1 MPDFRQLAKQPQ
13 SAAEAQ
19 PVTVII
25 RTNLPLN
32 RINPTIANADCIT
45 AKVTDQKLTRAIYRT
60 TAASLI
66 VSMSKSSSRKPI
78 EIKISTVVA
87 VSAILR
93 EADLVVL
100 DAAMKDMTGGDA
112 DFFDDEFAVI
122 DVGSLNVAADAI
134 DWLAISALLK
144 SYRLNAV
151 AVRNATPEMEPYI
164 LAQGLSLDGTV
175 KARAEAAPVATA
187 VPEQAEIELMPVADE
202 VRMVEVPVAAAPT
215 AVNRTMIID
224 TPVRAGQ
231 RIYARGADLIIT
243 AAVNNG
249 AEVIADG
256 SIHIYAP
263 LRGRAL
269 AGANGDTSARIFTLS
284 MEAELVSIAG
294 MYRTFENGSDRTQ
307 QATQIRLVGDRID
320 MLPIKAAA

>member
-1 MPDFRQLAKQPQ
+1 
-13 SAAEAQ
+13 
-19 PVTVII
+19 
-25 RTNLPLN
+25 
-32 RINPTIANADCIT
+32 
-45 AKVTDQKLTRAIYRT
+45 
-60 TAASLI
+60 
-66 VSMSKSSSRKPI
+66 MSKSSSRKPI

-87 VSAILR
+87 VSAILH
-93 EADLVVL
+93 EANLAVL
-100 DAAMKDMTGGDA
+100 DAAMRDMTGGDA

-122 DVGSLNVAADAI
+122 DVGALEVPADQI
-134 DWLAISALLK
+134 DWAGIATLFK

-151 AVRNATPEMEPYI
+151 AVRNAAPDMEAAI
-164 LAQGLSLDGTV
+164 LAHGLSLDGSV
-175 KARAEAAPVATA
+175 KPRAETAEANEPMQAEIDLAPAVEAPVVAQAAPAAVAAPVA
-187 VPEQAEIELMPVADE
+187 
-202 VRMVEVPVAAAPT
+202 AAA
-215 AVNRTMIID
+215 ANRTMIVD

-269 AGANGDTSARIFTLS
+269 AGANGDITARIFTLS

-294 MYRTFENGSDRTQ
+294 MYRTFENGSERAQ

-320 MLPIKAAA
+320 ILPLKAAA

>member
-1 MPDFRQLAKQPQ
+1 
-13 SAAEAQ
+13 
-19 PVTVII
+19 
-25 RTNLPLN
+25 
-32 RINPTIANADCIT
+32 
-45 AKVTDQKLTRAIYRT
+45 
-60 TAASLI
+60 
-66 VSMSKSSSRKPI
+66 MSKSSPRKPI

-87 VSAILR
+87 VSAILH
-93 EADLVVL
+93 EADLAVL
-100 DAAMKDMTGGDA
+100 DAAMHDMTNGDA

-122 DVGSLNVAADAI
+122 DVGALEPDTAI
-134 DWLAISALLK
+134 DWSAIASLLK

-151 AVRNATPEMEPYI
+151 AVRNASPEMAPHV
-164 LAQGLSLDGTV
+164 LAAGLSLDGSL
-175 KARAEAAPVATA
+175 KPRAEVAPASIQ
-187 VPEQAEIELMPVADE
+187 PEQAEIDLEPVADS
-202 VRMVEVPVAAAPT
+202 VATQAAAPVETT
-215 AVNRTMIID
+215 APAIASAAAPAAPAVTNRTMIVD

-269 AGANGDTSARIFTLS
+269 AGANGDTDARIFTLS

-294 MYRTFENGSDRTQ
+294 MYRTFENGSERAQ
-307 QATQIRLVGDRID
+307 QPTQIRLIGDRID
-320 MLPIKAAA
+320 MQPIKASA

>member
-1 MPDFRQLAKQPQ
+1 
-13 SAAEAQ
+13 
-19 PVTVII
+19 
-25 RTNLPLN
+25 
-32 RINPTIANADCIT
+32 
-45 AKVTDQKLTRAIYRT
+45 
-60 TAASLI
+60 
-66 VSMSKSSSRKPI
+66 MSKSPSRKPI

-87 VSAILR
+87 VSAILHD
-93 EADLVVL
+93 ADLAVL
-100 DAAMKDMTGGDA
+100 DAAMRDMTGGDA
-112 DFFDDEFAVI
+112 DFFDDEFAVM
-122 DVGSLNVAADAI
+122 DVGSLDVAAESI
-134 DWLAISALLK
+134 DWSAIAALLK

-151 AVRNATPEMEPYI
+151 AVRNATPEMEAGI
-164 LAQGLSLDGTV
+164 LANGLSLDGSL
-175 KARAEAAPVATA
+175 KPRAEVAPAAPEQTEIDLAPAEEPVAVEVTQPAAAQAAATA
-187 VPEQAEIELMPVADE
+187 P
-202 VRMVEVPVAAAPT
+202 AAM
-215 AVNRTMIID
+215 NRTMIVD

-269 AGANGDTSARIFTLS
+269 AGASGDTSARIFTLS

-294 MYRTFENGSDRTQ
+294 MYRTFENGSDRAQ
-307 QATQIRLVGDRID
+307 QPTQIKLVGDRID